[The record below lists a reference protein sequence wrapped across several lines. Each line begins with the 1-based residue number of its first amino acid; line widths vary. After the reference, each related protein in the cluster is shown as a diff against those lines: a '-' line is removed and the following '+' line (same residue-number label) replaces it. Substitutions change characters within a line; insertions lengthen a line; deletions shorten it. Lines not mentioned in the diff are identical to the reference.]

1 MRGLYVLVGC
11 LTVAFTLTF
20 VMCYMEITSL
30 RTTIDQL
37 ETMQMVGMKS
47 GQDSMAENVSEKDK
61 TLQRSKRAYSSSGY
75 MTLTQ
80 ATAYC
85 KQIKSTCI
93 APGPIG
99 PNGPQGPEGPKG
111 YKGDLGVEGPKGDK
125 GEQGPAGPQGPQGP
139 QGPKGEQGD
148 KGDIGLPGDIGV
160 QGPQGPQGYKGD
172 KGEQGPQGD
181 QGQQGATGEK
191 GDKGDVGEV
200 GPQGETGDKGDRGPQ
215 GDVGLAGEKGDAGDK
230 GDTGLTGA
238 KGDQGPQGEKG
249 NAGYKGLPGFTTQN
263 RNHFRLRYP
272 TKCKSDKGHQQVVCM
287 RFYKRFTD
295 GRCLNFWVDKKF
307 SLTMRSLRRM
317 RCAKREVPQ
326 SHENG
331 GLQDVSRIRR
341 VGLCVSLGH
350 REFSVSVSRWSRSA
364 CVSRISA
371 AVQVFT
377 TTTPEPTF
385 PPKAKACSVENIG
398 TPLYLR
404 ESSSTFGSWM
414 VDIKPTSFTAN
425 KVWLTNDLEGTSIQE
440 FANMNTFKKHW
451 VSRVI
456 TVEGSPY
463 YGTGH
468 IVYNGTMYYQWSG
481 EPKIVGLDL
490 SLGQVTKVREIPDL
504 VYKTTQGI
512 KRHLYSSES
521 SFVDFNADENGLWM
535 IYSTESSSNIKVALL
550 NETSLDIIKSVDVDV
565 ALGSKGNAFIV
576 CGKLYTIRHH
586 NRLRSSIDEERDLW
600 KNTTLTLKQLI
611 FKNPYGNTV
620 MLSYNLNNK
629 HLLSWD
635 AGKQLQTPLLT

>member
-1 MRGLYVLVGC
+1 MDDLDKSGTIKQSTPCPLQDKFKCLSRLVYC
-11 LTVAFTLTF
+11 MSVFLVALTVSVIYCYIELATLKATVTHTKDF
-20 VMCYMEITSL
+20 VEFHRQDDLIISTPEEEIVF
-30 RTTIDQL
+30 DDVDK
-37 ETMQMVGMKS
+37 ETKVKQDIHKRHANFIEGSGAADDWLWMSSFARVPIVAVKSYCKEAQTYCAAHGPPGKS
-47 GQDSMAENVSEKDK
+47 GDKGEKGETGDDAHH
-61 TLQRSKRAYSSSGY
+61 QNISSLASSLSLIETFKGP
-75 MTLTQ
+75 
-80 ATAYC
+80 
-85 KQIKSTCI
+85 
-93 APGPIG
+93 PGI
-99 PNGPQGPEGPKG
+99 
-111 YKGDLGVEGPKGDK
+111 KGDLGSH
-125 GEQGPAGPQGPQGP
+125 GPQGL
-139 QGPKGEQGD
+139 KGEPGSM
-148 KGDIGLPGDIGV
+148 GLS
-160 QGPQGPQGYKGD
+160 
-172 KGEQGPQGD
+172 
-181 QGQQGATGEK
+181 GEK
-191 GDKGDVGEV
+191 GDKGDIGPH
-200 GPQGETGDKGDRGPQ
+200 GPQGLKGEPGSIGLPGEKGSDGFDGPPGLDGPQ
-215 GDVGLAGEKGDAGDK
+215 GLPGNPGKDGTDGTPGPPGLPGVE
-230 GDTGLTGA
+230 
-238 KGDQGPQGEKG
+238 GPQGHKGEPGSCPVQCFHIPEK
-249 NAGYKGLPGFTTQN
+249 
-263 RNHFRLRYP
+263 
-272 TKCKSDKGHQQVVCM
+272 S
-287 RFYKRFTD
+287 
-295 GRCLNFWVDKKF
+295 
-307 SLTMRSLRRM
+307 
-317 RCAKREVPQ
+317 
-326 SHENG
+326 
-331 GLQDVSRIRR
+331 
-341 VGLCVSLGH
+341 
-350 REFSVSVSRWSRSA
+350 
-364 CVSRISA
+364 
-371 AVQVFT
+371 VFT

-414 VDIKPTSFTAN
+414 VDIKPNSFTAN

-440 FANMNTFKKHW
+440 FANMNTFKKHA

-490 SLGQVTKVREIPDL
+490 GLGQVTKVREIPDL

-550 NETSLDIIKSVDVDV
+550 NETTLDIIKSVDVDV

-600 KNTTLTLKQLI
+600 KNTTQTLKQLV